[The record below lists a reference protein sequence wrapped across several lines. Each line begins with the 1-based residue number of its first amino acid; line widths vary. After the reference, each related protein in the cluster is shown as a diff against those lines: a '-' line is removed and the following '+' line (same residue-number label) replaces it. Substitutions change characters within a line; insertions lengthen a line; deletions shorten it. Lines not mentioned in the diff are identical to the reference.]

1 MNVLQGF
8 GLFFLLGG
16 VVGVC
21 GGVERII
28 RKRRRSAG
36 RWRSTPGSSR

>member
-16 VVGVC
+16 AVGVC
-21 GGVERII
+21 GGIERVF
-28 RKRRRSAG
+28 RKRAQVRRAVAV
-36 RWRSTPGSSR
+36 